1 MTRIEDNEQYVLIPK
16 HEDDL
21 DLKSR
26 GFYGKA
32 LKELFSEEKLID
44 ALDTG
49 KTLIYKG
56 NEYFLDI
63 KL

>member
-1 MTRIEDNEQYVLIPK
+1 MK
-16 HEDDL
+16 
-21 DLKSR
+21 
-26 GFYGKA
+26 KA
-32 LKELFSEEKLID
+32 FNFRT

>member
-1 MTRIEDNEQYVLIPK
+1 MTQIEDNEQYVLIPK

-32 LKELFSEEKLID
+32 LKELFSEEKLNVF
-44 ALDTG
+44 T
-49 KTLIYKG
+49 KR
-56 NEYFLDI
+56 N
-63 KL
+63 

>member
-1 MTRIEDNEQYVLIPK
+1 MTQIEDNEQYVLIPK
-16 HEDDL
+16 HEDGL